1 MKLRNHT
8 DHAASVQRATAT
20 FTVQPPL
27 TDACR
32 RVSHDEIGALDT
44 QKIEIV
50 ADDTAPLDAD
60 MTAYAA
66 FLTRL
71 LTEGNEDDR
80 L

>member
-8 DHAASVQRATAT
+8 DHAASVERATAT

-27 TDACR
+27 TD
-32 RVSHDEIGALDT
+32 DEIGALET
-44 QKIEIV
+44 QEIEIV
-50 ADDTAPLDAD
+50 ADDTAPLDDD

-71 LTEGNEDDR
+71 LEENSDE
-80 L
+80 

>member
-8 DHAASVQRATAT
+8 EQWKRDYD
-20 FTVQPPL
+20 VQPPL
-27 TDACR
+27 TDA
-32 RVSHDEIGALDT
+32 ELGALET
-44 QKIEIV
+44 QEIEIV

-71 LTEGNEDDR
+71 LTEGNEDDK
-80 L
+80 

>member
-8 DHAASVQRATAT
+8 DHAASVERATAT

-27 TDACR
+27 TD
-32 RVSHDEIGALDT
+32 DELGALET
-44 QKIEIV
+44 QEIEIV

-71 LTEGNEDDR
+71 LTEGTDDVDA
-80 L
+80 

>member
-1 MKLRNHT
+1 MKFGDRSFKLKHPWDT
-8 DHAASVQRATAT
+8 APLPALAPDEQDAA
-20 FTVQPPL
+20 
-27 TDACR
+27 
-32 RVSHDEIGALDT
+32 DT
-44 QKIEIV
+44 QEIEIV

>member
-8 DHAASVQRATAT
+8 DHAASVERATAT

-27 TDACR
+27 TD
-32 RVSHDEIGALDT
+32 DELGALDT
-44 QKIEIV
+44 QEIAV
-50 ADDTAPLDAD
+50 VSADDTAPLDAD

-71 LTEGNEDDR
+71 LTEGNE
-80 L
+80 

>member
-8 DHAASVQRATAT
+8 DHAASVERATAT

-27 TDACR
+27 TDA
-32 RVSHDEIGALDT
+32 ELGAPET
-44 QKIEIV
+44 QEIEIV

>member
-1 MKLRNHT
+1 MNLRNHT
-8 DHAASVQRATAT
+8 DHAASVERATAT

-27 TDACR
+27 TDA
-32 RVSHDEIGALDT
+32 ELGALDT
-44 QKIEIV
+44 QEIEIV

-71 LTEGNEDDR
+71 LTEGIDDVDA
-80 L
+80 

>member
-8 DHAASVQRATAT
+8 DHAASVERATAT

-27 TDACR
+27 TE
-32 RVSHDEIGALDT
+32 DEIGALDT
-44 QKIEIV
+44 QEIEIV
-50 ADDTAPLDAD
+50 TDDTAPLDAD

-71 LTEGNEDDR
+71 LTEGNEDDK
-80 L
+80 

>member
-27 TDACR
+27 TD
-32 RVSHDEIGALDT
+32 DEIGALET
-44 QKIEIV
+44 QEIEIV
-50 ADDTAPLDAD
+50 ADDTEPLDDD

-71 LTEGNEDDR
+71 LEENSDE
-80 L
+80 

>member
-71 LTEGNEDDR
+71 LEENSDE
-80 L
+80 

>member
-1 MKLRNHT
+1 MNLRNHT
-8 DHAASVQRATAT
+8 DHAASVERATAT

-27 TDACR
+27 TDK
-32 RVSHDEIGALDT
+32 EKGALET
-44 QKIEIV
+44 QEIEIV

-71 LTEGNEDDR
+71 LTEGIDDVDA
-80 L
+80 

>member
-8 DHAASVQRATAT
+8 DHAASVERATAT

-27 TDACR
+27 TD
-32 RVSHDEIGALDT
+32 DEIGALET
-44 QKIEIV
+44 QEIEIV
-50 ADDTAPLDAD
+50 ADDTEPLDDD

-71 LTEGNEDDR
+71 LEENSDE
-80 L
+80 

>member
-8 DHAASVQRATAT
+8 DHAASVEHATAT

-27 TDACR
+27 TE
-32 RVSHDEIGALDT
+32 DEIGALDT
-44 QKIEIV
+44 QEIEIV
-50 ADDTAPLDAD
+50 TDDTAPLDAD

-71 LTEGNEDDR
+71 LTEGNEDDK
-80 L
+80 